1 MNAVKEL
8 IAKYNAEEVGG
19 RLIAV
24 VNGRK
29 EYIANIENG
38 GFVLTVHGLMLEEQ
52 SQAAAPAP
60 EPEKPKRRKKDTNV
74 SDDDLLAGIED

>member
-29 EYIANIENG
+29 EYIANVENG
-38 GFVLTVHGLMLEEQ
+38 GFVLTAFGLMLEEQ
-52 SQAAAPAP
+52 SQAEAPAP
-60 EPEKPKRRKKDTNV
+60 APEKPKRRKKDADV
-74 SDDDLLAGIED
+74 SDDDLLAGIEV

>member
-38 GFVLTVHGLMLEEQ
+38 GFVLTAHGLMLEEQ
-52 SQAAAPAP
+52 SRAEAPVA
-60 EPEKPKRRKKDTNV
+60 EPEKPKRRKKDADVDN
-74 SDDDLLAGIED
+74 DLLAGIED